1 MDKVTVYSKY
11 SCPYCKAAKGL
22 LGEIGIEYQE
32 IDVNH
37 DRGKMEEMV
46 ARSGRKTVPQIFFGE
61 KHIGGFD
68 DLVAFFKAQ
77 AEARRAA

>member
-22 LGEIGIEYQE
+22 LGEIGIEYKE